1 MQKDLAIAPVN
12 KKIGETQL
20 PAKYLAG
27 KLALLDVLI
36 FSLNPAV
43 KFRPKCHRKV
53 SGAMKLLIANLDTC
67 PQCST
72 RLSRNH
78 GIRQ

>member
-1 MQKDLAIAPVN
+1 M
-12 KKIGETQL
+12 
-20 PAKYLAG
+20 
-27 KLALLDVLI
+27 LALLDVLI

-43 KFRPKCHRKV
+43 KFRPKGHRKV